1 MKNENIKVW
10 IQELSTGKNKPF
22 PPLHH
27 NLYKSGHAREQLKTK
42 I

>member
-1 MKNENIKVW
+1 MNSRIKYRKKY
-10 IQELSTGKNKPF
+10 QPF